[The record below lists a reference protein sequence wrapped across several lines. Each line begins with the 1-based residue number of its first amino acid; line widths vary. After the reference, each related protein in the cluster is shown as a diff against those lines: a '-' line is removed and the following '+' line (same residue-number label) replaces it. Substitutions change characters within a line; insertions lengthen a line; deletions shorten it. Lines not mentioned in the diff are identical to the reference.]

1 MDKPLIPVFPAS
13 ANEVDGPQL
22 CNARD
27 LHAFMQVSTRFDD
40 WMRRR
45 IEEYGFVE
53 GEDFSTVSGK
63 TSGKGYS
70 SNLRKTPDRSKGG
83 RPTIDYHLTLDM
95 AKELA
100 MIENNEVGRKVRRY
114 FIRAEAE
121 LRERLLADLRDRAR
135 HVLDL
140 PGIKRFRHGISFKQ
154 TVILQQQSR
163 DIMGLI
169 LIEPSPPARL
179 NLHRQLRQV
188 NDALGIPTDPL
199 AEICSVERL
208 AGVEV

>member
-1 MDKPLIPVFPAS
+1 MENPLIPVFPSSTNAMQ
-13 ANEVDGPQL
+13 ADQPL

-27 LHAFMQVSTRFDD
+27 LHSALKVDTRFND
-40 WMRRR
+40 WIDRR

-53 GEDFSTVSGK
+53 GEDYYSKLSNRSGG
-63 TSGKGYS
+63 TPGK
-70 SNLRKTPDRSKGG
+70 RRT
-83 RPTIDYHLTLDM
+83 DYHLTLDM

-140 PGIKRFRHGISFKQ
+140 PGVKRFRRGISFKQ
-154 TVILQQQSR
+154 TVVLQKQSR
-163 DIMGLI
+163 DLMQL
-169 LIEPSPPARL
+169 LATEAWPPARL

-199 AEICSVERL
+199 DEI
-208 AGVEV
+208 AGNLLTHRED